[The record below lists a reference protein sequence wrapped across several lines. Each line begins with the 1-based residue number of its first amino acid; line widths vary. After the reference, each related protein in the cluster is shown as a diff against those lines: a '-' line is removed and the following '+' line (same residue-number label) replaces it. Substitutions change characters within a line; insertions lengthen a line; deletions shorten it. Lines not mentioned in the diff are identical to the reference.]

1 MRNKKV
7 FNNIF
12 DSICITLL
20 LIIFVAFYIVTIWF
34 GVINFKEGTNPIAT
48 MISATALFG
57 TMTIITTI
65 LIIKYCYEYW
75 VLSEDLIYSKKLFR
89 KKVVINLNEIDKI
102 EKKIVPALVLC
113 IYSSNAYIVYSKNK
127 KIVILTDERK
137 KYPDLDYE
145 LAKFI
150 NK

>member
-12 DSICITLL
+12 DSICMTSL
-20 LIIFVAFYIVTIWF
+20 LIVCVAFYLLTIWF

-113 IYSSNAYIVYSKNK
+113 IYSKSIVSYSSTE
-127 KIVILTDERK
+127 IC
-137 KYPDLDYE
+137 
-145 LAKFI
+145 AQ
-150 NK
+150 